1 LKESHVGLL
10 SPCDFYFHRYN
21 GLKFYRYKENLFMGT
36 DRARHDV
43 WASGDAYEQYVGRWS
58 RLVAK
63 EFIRWLAIPED
74 RRWLDVGCGTGALS
88 QTILHL
94 ANPKSVKGID
104 RSMQFIETARVRVN
118 HSNVEFT
125 TGDAQE
131 LPVESESYDAVVSG
145 LVLNFVPQPERM
157 AAEMARSVRKSGTV
171 ALYVWD
177 YASKMQFMRHFWN
190 VAAALDPAAFEL
202 DEGRRFPLCNPQ
214 ALAELFQNAGIRH
227 VETRPIDIHTDF
239 KNFDDFWNP
248 ILGGQGSA
256 PGYAMAL
263 SEENRERLRERLYNS
278 LPFAVDGSIPMVA
291 RAWAIK
297 GFK

>member
-1 LKESHVGLL
+1 
-10 SPCDFYFHRYN
+10 
-21 GLKFYRYKENLFMGT
+21 MGT
-36 DRARHDV
+36 DQARHDV
-43 WASGDAYEQYVGRWS
+43 WASGDSYEQYVGRWS

-63 EFIRWLAIPED
+63 EFIRWLAIPAD
-74 RRWLDVGCGTGALS
+74 RQWLDVGCGTGALS
-88 QTILHL
+88 QTILRL
-94 ANPKSVKGID
+94 ANPNKVKGID
-104 RSMQFIETARVRVN
+104 RSAQFIETARERVN
-118 HSNVEFT
+118 RPNVEFT
-125 TGDAQE
+125 TGDAQG
-131 LPVESESYDAVVSG
+131 LPVDSETCDVAVSG

-157 AAEMARSVRKSGTV
+157 AAELVRAVRMNGTV

-177 YASKMQFMRHFWN
+177 YARKMQFMRHFWN
-190 VAAALDPAAFEL
+190 AAAALDPAAFEL
-202 DEGRRFPLCNPQ
+202 DEGRRFPLCNPDT
-214 ALAELFQNAGIRH
+214 LAELFQNVGIRH

-263 SEENRERLRERLYNS
+263 SVENRERLRERLYNS

-291 RAWAIK
+291 RSWAIK

>member
-1 LKESHVGLL
+1 
-10 SPCDFYFHRYN
+10 
-21 GLKFYRYKENLFMGT
+21 MGT
-36 DRARHDV
+36 DQARHDV

-63 EFIRWLAIPED
+63 EFIRWLAIPAD
-74 RRWLDVGCGTGALS
+74 RQWLDVGCGTGALS
-88 QTILHL
+88 ETILRL
-94 ANPKSVKGID
+94 ANPNRIKGID
-104 RSMQFIETARVRVN
+104 RSAQFIETARERVD
-118 HSNVEFT
+118 HPNVEFT

-131 LPVESESYDAVVSG
+131 LPVDLAIYDVAVSG

-157 AAEMARSVRKSGTV
+157 AAEMVRAVRKNGMV

-177 YASKMQFMRHFWN
+177 YASSMQFMRHFWN
-190 VAAALDPAAFEL
+190 AAAALDPAAYNL
-202 DEGRRFPLCNPQ
+202 DEGRRFPLNNPG
-214 ALAELFQNAGIRH
+214 ALTELFQNAGIRH
-227 VETRPIDIHTDF
+227 VEIRPIDIRTDF
-239 KNFDDFWNP
+239 KDFDDFWNP

-291 RAWAIK
+291 RAWALK

>member
-1 LKESHVGLL
+1 
-10 SPCDFYFHRYN
+10 
-21 GLKFYRYKENLFMGT
+21 MGT
-36 DRARHDV
+36 DQARHDV
-43 WASGDAYEQYVGRWS
+43 WASGDSYEQYVGRWS

-63 EFIRWLAIPED
+63 EFIRWLAISEN
-74 RRWLDVGCGTGALS
+74 RQWLDVGCGTGALS
-88 QTILHL
+88 QTILTL
-94 ANPKSVKGID
+94 TNPKSIKGID
-104 RSMQFIETARVRVN
+104 CSAQFIETARERVD
-118 HSNVEFT
+118 HPIVEFT
-125 TGDAQE
+125 SGDAQE
-131 LPVESESYDAVVSG
+131 LPVDSETYDVAVSG

-157 AAEMARSVRKSGTV
+157 AAEMVRAVRKNGTV

-190 VAAALDPAAFEL
+190 AAAALDPAAFEL
-202 DEGRRFPLCNPQ
+202 DEGRRFPLCNPHV
-214 ALAELFQNAGIRH
+214 LAELFQNAGILH

-239 KNFDDFWNP
+239 KNFDDFWDP
-248 ILGGQGSA
+248 ILGGQGPA
-256 PGYAMAL
+256 PGFVMAL